1 MTFQEQLKDD
11 LNQAMKNGE
20 TLKVETLRG
29 LLAAIHNREIELRGK
44 EKELDEEEVLAALSR
59 EAKKRREAKRIY
71 SEAGRADLADKESK
85 ELEIIQAYLP
95 PQMSSE
101 EIEAIVKKVAQG
113 GVTEFGR
120 VMGAVMQEVKGR
132 REAGEVKEIVERVLA
147 EK

>member
-20 TLKVETLRG
+20 ALKVETLRG
-29 LLAAIHNREIELRGK
+29 LLAAIYNREIELRGK
-44 EKELDEEEVLAALSR
+44 EKELDEEEASAVLSR
-59 EAKKRREAKRIY
+59 EAKKRREAKQIY